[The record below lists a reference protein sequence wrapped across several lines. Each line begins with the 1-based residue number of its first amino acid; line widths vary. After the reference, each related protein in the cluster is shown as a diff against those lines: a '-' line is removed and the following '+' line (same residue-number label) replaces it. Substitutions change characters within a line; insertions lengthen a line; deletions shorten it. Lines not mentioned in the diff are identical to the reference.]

1 MSAPD
6 TAFVKQWA
14 RIDGTEFD
22 AILPTLIDSAT
33 ALAGHATG
41 KDYFTVTMPE
51 PVQQWCA
58 ATVSYWISSPDAATE
73 RPMIP
78 APFLAALLDPYREFA

>member
-1 MSAPD
+1 MSAPT

-22 AILPTLIDSAT
+22 AILPTMIAAAT
-33 ALAGHATG
+33 KLASHETGH
-41 KDYFTVTMPE
+41 DYTTEAMPE

-58 ATVSYWISSPDAATE
+58 AQVSFWISQPDAATE
-73 RPMIP
+73 RPLVKS
-78 APFLAALLDPYREFA
+78 PFIDGLLDPYRSFA